1 LETISSQVFT
11 NTLILL
17 QNSSN
22 GNKKMKNELSDRE
35 METYSRQVVLA
46 DIGYDGQ
53 VKLRNAR
60 VCLIGVG
67 GLGAPVALKLVGMG
81 IGYLRIVDRDIV
93 SRSDL
98 HRQYLYDAQC
108 VGQPKVEVAW
118 RKLSRLNPDVEIDPV
133 PESLNSIN
141 AEELITGM
149 DIVIDGLDR
158 PEPRYLV
165 NRTCNRLNIP
175 YVFGAAIEAFGNVST
190 LLPGQTFCLE
200 CFMPGLKDE
209 DLPACG
215 VVGVHPSILGIVS
228 SIQVSE
234 AARVIM
240 GKQPKLFNKLLYID
254 LREFE
259 FNILDIPALEN
270 CRVCGTQSAGAPEKV
285 ADRLFEEACAR
296 DGRRN
301 FILSPNKRITIDLDK
316 LEKFAKQSGLEVTT
330 AGKFGV
336 TFRKSEKITAC
347 MLKSGIMNAQTPP
360 YVEEDDKIKDEIF
373 DIYKSMLVDGLGLS
387 EGLLPTIN

>member
-1 LETISSQVFT
+1 
-11 NTLILL
+11 
-17 QNSSN
+17 
-22 GNKKMKNELSDRE
+22 MKNELSDRE
-35 METYSRQVVLA
+35 LETYSRQIVLA

-67 GLGAPVALKLVGMG
+67 GLGAPVALKLAGMG

-118 RKLSRLNPDVEIDPV
+118 RKLSRLNPDVQIDPV

-141 AEELITGM
+141 AEELIAGM

-158 PEPRYLV
+158 PEPRYIV
-165 NRTCNRLNIP
+165 NRACNKLNIP

-228 SIQVSE
+228 SVQVSE

-270 CRVCGTQSAGAPEKV
+270 CRVCGTKSAGTPEKV
-285 ADRLFEEACAR
+285 TDRLFEETCAR

-373 DIYKSMLVDGLGLS
+373 DIYKSLLVDGLGLS